1 MSIQP
6 STLKSLSGARHD
18 QPSVH
23 LHIERLVLEGLPVRH
38 HQGTFVQAAIE
49 TELTRLLSEGNLSA
63 LSGGA
68 VPHLPVAS
76 IQLAHDNKPSSMG
89 RQIAQALYGSLASA
103 PATPRETRWPGGAPE

>member
-6 STLKSLSGARHD
+6 ATPSSSPDRSD
-18 QPSVH
+18 QPSIR
-23 LHIERLVLEGLPVRH
+23 LHIERLVLEGLPVSH
-38 HQGTFVQAAIE
+38 HQGAFVQAAIE
-49 TELTRLLSEGNLSA
+49 TELTRLLGEGNLSA

-89 RQIAQALYGSLASA
+89 RQIAQALYGGLASA
-103 PATPRETRWPGGAPE
+103 PALPRETRLPGGAPE